1 MTFNYFKIRFI
12 QTLLNININ
21 FRLFN
26 IVFLVTLFFLSAT
39 IFGFWNLL
47 VGYYHLAVLV
57 SSLVI
62 IFFFLKIN
70 IKNFKYVSLKYAVNW
85 LEEQNFKNI
94 NPLVAIKDNPAE
106 IDYNKLLWKAHIQQ
120 SYLQTKNIN
129 FFFPKINLDSE
140 DPLKLRFLFIFFFI
154 ISLFWGYS
162 NNVIE
167 KNISK
172 IFQVSFKE
180 NKIYKEDFNIVAW
193 VTPPYYTGL
202 SQINLE
208 IEELQNETIYV
219 PYASELAI
227 QTVGLDDKNIKVNI
241 GDSKEYDKDIK
252 SQKIDIKYKI
262 SKKQNI
268 KILVS
273 GKLNLNFY
281 LDVIK
286 DFPPQI
292 NFISKPEIVNG
303 VSIKFTTSSM
313 DDYRVKRAIVSFAK
327 PKEYQHFKDNN
338 LLYELSVSS
347 ENSRDKVKSFF
358 YENLSGHL
366 WAGNNSK
373 IEISVFDDLNQKGM
387 VEFDI
392 ALPEKTFYAKSAKL
406 IYNTRASLAKR
417 KISLEEGKQN
427 IHKTIFEKKEYLN
440 NSLVKKKYELVV
452 LDFEKI
458 NSLPLSYNHS
468 LYKNLWDLAVSIE
481 EGTVV
486 ASKNSLEQIE
496 QNLFD
501 SIKQRESDKI
511 STNVEKYKESLES
524 LLDLNNEEGQNSMND
539 NENNKNIKNQIEK
552 ATNSLQDL
560 LRTGSKENLDQ
571 MIQELKQLSESIKNP
586 NRPDKEDLLKEK
598 KKKDFINKLS
608 ELLNEQEMIM
618 EESFN
623 EAANRGKFKQSSEG
637 SGGRTSKEKQE
648 NLRNTLGNIM
658 RDIGESENEIPQ
670 ELGRADRAMRQATRE
685 LENGRPDQA
694 SNAQGRAAEMLQRA
708 MNKMR
713 FNNNLAQNTPESDRE
728 DWANRNEH
736 NYINPIDSPEYQ
748 GTSSGG
754 NLEIPE
760 NIRVQKAQ
768 KIAKEL
774 YGRYNEKE
782 RSSKDKRYIKNL
794 LDWY

>member
-1 MTFNYFKIRFI
+1 MNFNYLKIRLI
-12 QTLLNININ
+12 QTLLNISIN

-47 VGYYHLAVLV
+47 VGYYHVAFLV
-57 SSLVI
+57 FFLLVI
-62 IFFFLKIN
+62 FFSIKTN
-70 IKNFKYVSLKYAVNW
+70 IKHFKYISFKYAVNW

-120 SYLQTKNIN
+120 SNLQIKNIN

-140 DPLKLRFLFIFFFI
+140 DPLKLRMLFIFFFI

-180 NKIYKEDFNIVAW
+180 KKIYKEDFNIVAW

-208 IEELQNETIYV
+208 IEELQNETIFI

-241 GDSKEYDKDIK
+241 GDSQGYDKDIK
-252 SQKIDIKYKI
+252 SQKIDVKHKI
-262 SKKQNI
+262 SKKENI

-273 GKLNLNFY
+273 GKLNSNFY

-292 NFISKPEIVNG
+292 NFISKPETVNG
-303 VSIKFTTSSM
+303 VSIKFTTSAM
-313 DDYRVKRAIVSFAK
+313 DDYRVKRANVSFTK
-327 PKEYQHFKDNN
+327 PKEYEHFKDNN
-338 LLYELSVSS
+338 LLYELSVSR

-358 YENLSGHL
+358 YENLSDHL
-366 WAGNNSK
+366 WAGSNSK
-373 IEISVFDDLNQKGM
+373 IEISVFDDLNQKGV
-387 VEFDI
+387 VEFEI
-392 ALPEKTFYAKSAKL
+392 TLPEKTFYTKSAKL

-427 IHKTIFEKKEYLN
+427 IDKVIFEKKKYLN
-440 NSLVKKKYELVV
+440 NSMIKKKYELVA
-452 LDFEKI
+452 LDFEQI

-468 LYKNLWDLAVSIE
+468 LYKNLWDLAISIE

-511 STNVEKYKESLES
+511 STNVEKYKESIES

-586 NRPDKEDLLKEK
+586 NRLDKEDLLKEQ

-670 ELGRADRAMRQATRE
+670 DLGRADRAMRQATRE

-708 MNKMR
+708 MNKMK
-713 FNNNLAQNTPESDRE
+713 FNNNSAQNTPESDRE
-728 DWANRNEH
+728 DWANRNEQ

-760 NIRVQKAQ
+760 KIKVQKAQ

-782 RSSKDKRYIKNL
+782 RSTKDKRYIKNL